1 MNSGKRT
8 TAQDIQ
14 EEGEQVDL
22 TEDLGKMLGITHI
35 LKVQNTIKIAN
46 IAKVAEVLRGKVR
59 KRVMTMIKD
68 EMINT
73 AVEIVSKAKTTA
85 TGTLNTTSHSNRGE
99 DLGPDLKIEMRRKK
113 DKMVKGTKKSK
124 KNGAMRKKIL
134 INHLKKKKAVIITKE
149 IVVGDVIHAMMS
161 KSLEKESIVIILKKR
176 TAKIEIDNTIP
187 KTHKTKAAD
196 KIKKKSLQI
205 QNNNIKSG
213 HLNN

>member
-14 EEGEQVDL
+14 EEEEQVDL
-22 TEDLGKMLGITHI
+22 TEDLEKMLGITHI

-46 IAKVAEVLRGKVR
+46 IVKVVEVLRGKVR

-68 EMINT
+68 AMINT

-85 TGTLNTTSHSNRGE
+85 TGTLNTMNHSNRRE

-124 KNGAMRKKIL
+124 KNGATREKSL

-176 TAKIEIDNTIP
+176 TTKIEIDNPIP
-187 KTHKTKAAD
+187 KTHKTKPSD
-196 KIKKKSLQI
+196 KIKRKSLQI